1 MNESCINSFMLRQYL
16 NSLCKHFYDWASDNL
31 QIQALN
37 VHSKQRLGVPF
48 VESDIQYI
56 IKCMFMYKSVNESG

>member
-1 MNESCINSFMLRQYL
+1 MNESCINSFMLRQYF

-31 QIQALN
+31 QIQALD

-56 IKCMFMYKSVNESG
+56 IKCMLMYKSVNESG